1 MTILIY
7 DQASI
12 NVISMNTL
20 SWLYSPE
27 DFTVNENKKENKVE
41 IKKEEETKNLS
52 RSFQISSVLGHLFR
66 PFTILPLPLLPN
78 LSWG

>member
-1 MTILIY
+1 MTFLIY

-27 DFTVNENKKENKVE
+27 NFTVDENKRKIQVKL
-41 IKKEEETKNLS
+41 KDC
-52 RSFQISSVLGHLFR
+52 
-66 PFTILPLPLLPN
+66 P
-78 LSWG
+78 